1 MCKVM
6 YIDTPDTPR
15 QRYVPAGASFPA
27 FDGDRLREDQSGEA
41 LRLALRSA
49 LRPPPLADFDP
60 ETPLDRAQ
68 LAELYAVVAARVV
81 VLRADGLRAERV
93 LLALKRETNL
103 VIDAL
108 AAEGVHVDGARAS
121 EVLKLVVR
129 WSVEAYHRS
138 D

>member
-49 LRPPPLADFDP
+49 LRP
-60 ETPLDRAQ
+60 TPLDRAQ

-108 AAEGVHVDGARAS
+108 AA
-121 EVLKLVVR
+121 
-129 WSVEAYHRS
+129 
-138 D
+138 